1 MKPKDTGKKD
11 PKQKRVTVVETT
23 KKTDPTKKIPIP
35 TKNQL
40 QKLQNPLLQNQS
52 LS

>member
-11 PKQKRVTVVETT
+11 PKQKRVTVVETP
-23 KKTDPTKKIPIP
+23 KKADATKKIPIP

-40 QKLQNPLLQNQS
+40 QKLGSQPQQ
-52 LS
+52 